1 MSSTT
6 YQVLTQGRFA
16 DLDDAQRAALVAK
29 AGEHDV
35 FSARFTE
42 EGTVTYERHLRG
54 FTFRV
59 LVPADEEDTEAVVH
73 AKAEELATAAVRGL
87 GAGCRDL
94 RSTST
99 DMASIKIKRK
109 GR

>member
-6 YQVLTQGRFA
+6 YQVLTKGKFA
-16 DLDDAQRAALVAK
+16 QLSDEQRVALQAVASQ
-29 AGEHDV
+29 HDV

-42 EGTVTYERHLRG
+42 EGTVTYERALNG

-59 LVPADEEDTEAVVH
+59 LIPADEKDPEALVH
-73 AKAEELATAAVRGL
+73 GMAEELCTAAVRRL
-87 GAGCRDL
+87 GADCRDL
-94 RSTST
+94 QSVST
-99 DMASIKIKRK
+99 DRASIKINRK